1 MVSRD
6 RRDPI
11 VLQKVR
17 KQGIKF
23 CHDSPKSKETRNK
36 ILARDNLI
44 PTFDLLVIIT
54 VCLLKVGIKLFNYL
68 MPEFSLIP
76 KSCSLTFCSTFKF
89 NLYLR

>member
-23 CHDSPKSKETRNK
+23 CHDSPESSYKETKNK
-36 ILARDNLI
+36 ILAQVNTKDSGKR
-44 PTFDLLVIIT
+44 
-54 VCLLKVGIKLFNYL
+54 
-68 MPEFSLIP
+68 
-76 KSCSLTFCSTFKF
+76 
-89 NLYLR
+89 

>member
-17 KQGIKF
+17 KQRIKF

-36 ILARDNLI
+36 ILAQVNWQEINL
-44 PTFDLLVIIT
+44 
-54 VCLLKVGIKLFNYL
+54 
-68 MPEFSLIP
+68 
-76 KSCSLTFCSTFKF
+76 
-89 NLYLR
+89 

>member
-1 MVSRD
+1 MVSKD

-36 ILARDNLI
+36 ILAQVNTKDSGKRYIIYKILI
-44 PTFDLLVIIT
+44 PTFD
-54 VCLLKVGIKLFNYL
+54 ND
-68 MPEFSLIP
+68 
-76 KSCSLTFCSTFKF
+76 
-89 NLYLR
+89 

>member
-23 CHDSPKSKETRNK
+23 CRDSPKSKETRNK
-36 ILARDNLI
+36 ILAQVNTKDFGKI
-44 PTFDLLVIIT
+44 PTFDKHTIMT
-54 VCLLKVGIKLFNYL
+54 NKPKVGIKLL
-68 MPEFSLIP
+68 
-76 KSCSLTFCSTFKF
+76 
-89 NLYLR
+89 

>member
-6 RRDPI
+6 PRDPI

-36 ILARDNLI
+36 ILAQVNTKR
-44 PTFDLLVIIT
+44 FWQEVIY
-54 VCLLKVGIKLFNYL
+54 K
-68 MPEFSLIP
+68 SLIP
-76 KSCSLTFCSTFKF
+76 AVKA
-89 NLYLR
+89 N

>member
-23 CHDSPKSKETRNK
+23 CHDSPKSKKTRNK
-36 ILARDNLI
+36 ILAQMNTKD
-44 PTFDLLVIIT
+44 
-54 VCLLKVGIKLFNYL
+54 
-68 MPEFSLIP
+68 
-76 KSCSLTFCSTFKF
+76 SCKF
-89 NLYLR
+89 NPYFWLVSHYGMFAKMKFN

>member
-23 CHDSPKSKETRNK
+23 CHDSPKSKETSN
-36 ILARDNLI
+36 N
-44 PTFDLLVIIT
+44 FQV
-54 VCLLKVGIKLFNYL
+54 L
-68 MPEFSLIP
+68 MWNVFVL
-76 KSCSLTFCSTFKF
+76 
-89 NLYLR
+89 

>member
-23 CHDSPKSKETRNK
+23 RYDSLKST
-36 ILARDNLI
+36 
-44 PTFDLLVIIT
+44 
-54 VCLLKVGIKLFNYL
+54 
-68 MPEFSLIP
+68 
-76 KSCSLTFCSTFKF
+76 
-89 NLYLR
+89 